1 MTILTHKHAFT
12 NILRYSST
20 QKWFLERA
28 QTVTSRS
35 HHGFYI
41 GCILKMAGSHI
52 WVLMQIRWP
61 SLQCAQS
68 CCISLS
74 NGRHTNGRKQ
84 IRGYLFKQGRCISR
98 GMHAYGS
105 FCLRNNPLAQVFCW
119 LRQNPRAC
127 PRVLQPRKH
136 EGKGIVPIITQ
147 HM

>member
-1 MTILTHKHAFT
+1 MHLKT
-12 NILRYSST
+12 ILRYSST

-35 HHGFYI
+35 HLGFYI

-52 WVLMQIRWP
+52 WVFMQIRWP

-105 FCLRNNPLAQVFCW
+105 FCLQIENIWIVLGIYERNTLPWEISEFKRSILESDMKANKMLE
-119 LRQNPRAC
+119 N
-127 PRVLQPRKH
+127 K
-136 EGKGIVPIITQ
+136 TQ
-147 HM
+147 